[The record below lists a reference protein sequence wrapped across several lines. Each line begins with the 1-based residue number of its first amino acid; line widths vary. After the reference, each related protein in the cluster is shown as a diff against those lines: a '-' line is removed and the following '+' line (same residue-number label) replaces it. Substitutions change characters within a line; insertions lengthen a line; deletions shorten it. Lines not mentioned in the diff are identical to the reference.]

1 MRIRKKKQL
10 EMILENVPC
19 HPNPKV
25 ELEQYSTPSSIAAD
39 LIWNAYTLGD
49 IKDLSVL
56 DLGCGTGIFAIASW
70 IMGSSYSLG
79 IDIDQESLDLGQKT
93 IIDLI
98 GLNQLS
104 DIDGSDIN
112 FMLGDVNQYDSIS
125 YLLNDTLKQSN
136 SKYEKLME
144 YYNGYSDGFSD
155 KSTMRFDTLFQNPPF
170 GSQERGMRHAD
181 RKFMEFAMNSAE
193 VIYSFHMKSTEEF
206 VIDFY
211 NDLGGD
217 VSHKFVY
224 KFPIPKIYD
233 FHKKESQDVKVVVL
247 RVENF
252 K

>member
-10 EMILENVPC
+10 EMILENVPS

-39 LIWNAYTLGD
+39 LIWNAYGLGD

-56 DLGCGTGIFAIASW
+56 DLGCGTGIFAIGSW
-70 IMGSSYSLG
+70 IMGSAYSLG
-79 IDIDQESLDLGQKT
+79 IDIDQESIDLGQKT

-104 DIDGSDIN
+104 DIDESNIN
-112 FMLGDVNQYDSIS
+112 FMLGDVNQYYSLS
-125 YLLNDTLKQSN
+125 YLLNDNLNQSN
-136 SKYEKLME
+136 PQYEKLME
-144 YYNGYSDGFSD
+144 YYNGHLD
-155 KSTMRFDTLFQNPPF
+155 KSTMKFGTLFQNPPF
-170 GSQERGMRHAD
+170 GSQERGVRHAD

-193 VIYSFHMKSTEEF
+193 VIYSFHMKNTEEF

-233 FHKKESQDVKVVVL
+233 FHKRESQDVKVVVL

>member
-10 EMILENVPC
+10 EMILENVPS

-39 LIWNAYTLGD
+39 LIWNAYGLGD

-56 DLGCGTGIFAIASW
+56 DLGCGTGIFAIGSW
-70 IMGSSYSLG
+70 IMGSAYSLG
-79 IDIDQESLDLGQKT
+79 IDIDQESIDLGQKT

-104 DIDGSDIN
+104 DIDESNIN
-112 FMLGDVNQYDSIS
+112 FMLGDVNQYYSLS
-125 YLLNDTLKQSN
+125 YLLNDNLNQSN
-136 SKYEKLME
+136 PQYEKLME
-144 YYNGYSDGFSD
+144 YYNGHLD
-155 KSTMRFDTLFQNPPF
+155 KSTMKFGTLFQNPPF
-170 GSQERGMRHAD
+170 GSQERGVRHAD
-181 RKFMEFAMNSAE
+181 RKFMEFAMNSAD
-193 VIYSFHMKSTEEF
+193 VIYSFHMKNTEEF

-233 FHKKESQDVKVVVL
+233 FHKRESQDVKVVVL